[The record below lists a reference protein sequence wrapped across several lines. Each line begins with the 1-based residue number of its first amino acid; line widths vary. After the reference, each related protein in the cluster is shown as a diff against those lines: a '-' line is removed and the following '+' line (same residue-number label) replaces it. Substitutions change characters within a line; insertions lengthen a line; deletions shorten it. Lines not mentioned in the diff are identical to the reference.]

1 MSEQEKEVLQMEG
14 KPLTL
19 KELKGMAGK
28 PVYCPDVEG
37 YGIVKYETK
46 GQWAGIPFL
55 VGAWHDDGVAV
66 NFEYNIKKRKL
77 KCYRMEQEITSEKDI
92 PKKPVDR
99 EMGYGDKCLVC
110 PNCGQSAIGNPYRK
124 GHELYPHCPWC
135 GQRLEAKD
143 DK

>member
-1 MSEQEKEVLQMEG
+1 MEA

-19 KELKGMAGK
+19 RELKEMAGK

-37 YGIVKYETK
+37 YGIVKCETK

-77 KCYRMEQEITSEKDI
+77 KCYRMEQEITPEKDI

-110 PNCGQSAIGNPYRK
+110 PNCGQSAIGNPFRK

-143 DK
+143 DKQRFD